1 MKRVILSAALCLAS
15 VAHAQSVQWLCNTS
29 PSTQAAIKAA
39 AAADSEQFQ
48 LAELPRK
55 QSRYRIDRVDLQ
67 QAYQGQPVFVGR
79 KWLLVV
85 MLPASHPDTRAAFAE
100 LGINPEAAERMASD
114 TGLVDRGIRLVQ
126 TQQQMLDKVAQ
137 NKLTVG
143 YTTFFLGGRDVAP
156 CF

>member
-1 MKRVILSAALCLAS
+1 MKRAILSAAICLAS
-15 VAHAQSVQWLCNTS
+15 AVHAQSVQWLCNTS
-29 PSTQAAIKAA
+29 ASTQAAIKAA
-39 AAADSEQFQ
+39 AADSEQFH

-55 QSRYRIDRVDLQ
+55 QSRYRIDLVDLQ